1 MIGCM
6 SEAHEIEHEST
17 TPTGTESVEHY
28 RRDKFR
34 RRGGRGINRL
44 AAIIAVV
51 AGIVFIVAVIFWS
64 GFVLGASAG
73 HHQDGNEGGGGQH
86 NSKMMQDGPE

>member
-6 SEAHEIEHEST
+6 SERELAHEST
-17 TPTGTESVEHY
+17 TPIAAESSEHS
-28 RRDKFR
+28 RRDRFR
-34 RRGGRGINRL
+34 RRGGLHRL
-44 AAIIAVV
+44 AALVAVI

-73 HHQDGNEGGGGQH
+73 HRHHGGHEGGGQH
-86 NSKMMQDGPE
+86 NSEMMQDGPG